1 MNKEQEIK
9 SRYNEYFNKVKKI
22 TGIELDK
29 IRATAI
35 EEFNTAKFPTKK
47 NEEWKYTNI
56 NPLLKKHFIPV
67 QLLTKPYESTGIIDA
82 YNIPNLNAHT
92 LVFINGIYNQ
102 KLSSVIEL
110 DEGIIIDSLH
120 NLIVNKNPVITKLL
134 KRENE
139 KFSSEN
145 IFNFLNTA
153 FFNDGLVLY
162 IPKGKIIKK
171 PVRILNIAL
180 AEENKPLIQ
189 PKNFI
194 HLEENSQAKIIFEY
208 VGSENAEYFT
218 NATTTIT
225 AGANANLSLFKIQ
238 NESQTA
244 FHIERTDI
252 KQKNS
257 SIVKHFALSFGAQI
271 SRNDINVNID
281 GENVENHLYG
291 LYLVNKNQQI
301 DNHTFIVHNQPNSES
316 NQLYKGILDNEAKG
330 IFSGKIL
337 VKKEAQKTN
346 AFQSNKSV
354 LLSEKAIS
362 NSKPQLEI
370 YADDVKCTHGATVGK
385 LDQEALFYIRSRG
398 VPMELARSMLI
409 RAFIDD
415 VVKEITIEPLKEKVN
430 HTIFQHLKRVEF

>member
-1 MNKEQEIK
+1 
-9 SRYNEYFNKVKKI
+9 
-22 TGIELDK
+22 
-29 IRATAI
+29 
-35 EEFNTAKFPTKK
+35 
-47 NEEWKYTNI
+47 
-56 NPLLKKHFIPV
+56 
-67 QLLTKPYESTGIIDA
+67 
-82 YNIPNLNAHT
+82 
-92 LVFINGIYNQ
+92 
-102 KLSSVIEL
+102 
-110 DEGIIIDSLH
+110 
-120 NLIVNKNPVITKLL
+120 
-134 KRENE
+134 
-139 KFSSEN
+139 
-145 IFNFLNTA
+145 
-153 FFNDGLVLY
+153 
-162 IPKGKIIKK
+162 
-171 PVRILNIAL
+171 
-180 AEENKPLIQ
+180 
-189 PKNFI
+189 
-194 HLEENSQAKIIFEY
+194 LEENSQAKIIFEY

-218 NATTTIT
+218 NATSTIT

-291 LYLVNKNQQI
+291 LYLGNKNQQI

-316 NQLYKGILDNEAKG
+316 NQLYKGILDNESKG

-354 LLSEKAIS
+354 LLSEKAKS

-398 VPMELARSMLI
+398 VPLELARSMLI